1 MKYLWS
7 FLLVCSVEAATLSQ
21 YHSSPDGS
29 SIQKFTVTP
38 KKSVYEKSSNFFDQE
53 KMYSLGSFSLK
64 KSTIS
69 SEDFK
74 KLDEILGK
82 IQAVD
87 KFMKTKDSSFND
99 LSDKT
104 PHKSF
109 LVLNDFR
116 VSQGSDLY
124 PELKMLFEKF
134 QKLNWVQDS
143 GIKLSDDFKTLATI
157 KAGKVVKSEAFNF
170 EFLCKKAEAP
180 TVCAYKDLGILYVQ

>member
-7 FLLVCSVEAATLSQ
+7 LLLVCSVEAATLSQ

-29 SIQKFTVTP
+29 SIQKFTVTA

-53 KMYSLGSFSLK
+53 KMYTLGSFSLK
-64 KSTIS
+64 KSTIP
-69 SEDFK
+69 SEDLK
-74 KLDEILGK
+74 KLEKILGK

-87 KFMKTKDSSFND
+87 KFMKTKDLSFND

-109 LVLNDFR
+109 LMLNDFR

-134 QKLNWVQDS
+134 QKLNWMQDS
-143 GIKLSDDFKTLATI
+143 GIKLSNDLKTVATI
-157 KAGKVVKSEAFNF
+157 KAGKVVKSEPFNF
-170 EFLCKKAEAP
+170 QFLCKKAEAP
-180 TVCAYKDLGILYVQ
+180 TICAYKDLGILYVQ

>member
-21 YHSSPDGS
+21 YYSSPDGS

-38 KKSVYEKSSNFFDQE
+38 KKSVYEKNSNFFDHE
-53 KMYSLGSFSLK
+53 KMYTLGFFSLK
-64 KSTIS
+64 NSTIS
-69 SEDFK
+69 PEDFK

-82 IQAVD
+82 IQAID
-87 KFMKTKDSSFND
+87 KFMKRKDSSFND

-109 LVLNDFR
+109 LVLNDYR

-143 GIKLSDDFKTLATI
+143 GIKLSDDFKTVTTFKGG
-157 KAGKVVKSEAFNF
+157 KAVKSEPFNF
-170 EFLCKKAEAP
+170 KFLCQKTEAP
-180 TVCAYKDLGILYVQ
+180 SICAYKDLGILYIQ